1 MTARFSPSDFS
12 QRLRQ
17 IRPIY
22 SLEELGAAACQ
33 AAPLIRAGEVTP
45 AQAGD
50 DLWGMAV
57 ASGLLEKYG
66 ADAVQ
71 GAISCG
77 LRLDPEADGLDS
89 ERLDRE
95 IEDALDARANAQSST
110 LPRVSAINLEGFLN
124 MNIPPRA
131 MMLTPWLPVQGLA
144 MIYAPRGT
152 GKTRMAHGILHA
164 IATGSGF
171 LRWAAPQPKRVL
183 LLDGEM
189 PAPMLQEMLRATV
202 KASKCSLPD
211 PSFFKIAAADL
222 VRDGLP
228 DLANPSAQQFYS
240 DVIADADLVGV
251 DNLSTL
257 CRSLREN
264 DADSWTPVQSWVLGL
279 RRAGKSA
286 FLIHHGGKSG
296 AQRGTSR
303 KEDTCLSR
311 ARASRFISKRTAV
324 STGAMRSHSRPACL
338 ESSGPSTRSNRATI
352 PTRSKRSASRECR
365 FVTLLTV
372 PVSPNRLSN
381 AGSTM
386 RRNERCPMGHCL
398 GTVPWDSWS
407 GRYWPQPVV
416 PLVPPVPGVPTADKR
431 TSRR

>member
-303 KEDTCLSR
+303 KEDTLDTVIGLR
-311 ARASRFISKRTAV
+311 RPPDYLPEQGARFEVHFEKNRGFHGRDAEPFEARLLGEQWAINPIKSGDDPDTLKALRKQGMSIRDIADRTGVSK
-324 STGAMRSHSRPACL
+324 STVQRWVND
-338 ESSGPSTRSNRATI
+338 E
-352 PTRSKRSASRECR
+352 E
-365 FVTLLTV
+365 
-372 PVSPNRLSN
+372 
-381 AGSTM
+381 
-386 RRNERCPMGHCL
+386 E
-398 GTVPWDSWS
+398 
-407 GRYWPQPVV
+407 
-416 PLVPPVPGVPTADKR
+416 
-431 TSRR
+431 